1 MIIFYI
7 QMIYKDFV
15 PGQVQLER
23 VILGYLTYRFEFCL
37 EDKILFY
44 GTAED
49 STNLDSTNLLTKRI
63 QLVKINIV
71 FFCLIKETLLCRFG
85 KRSLCGAAWR
95 SVYT

>member
-1 MIIFYI
+1 LIIFYI
-7 QMIYKDFV
+7 QRIYKDFV

-37 EDKILFY
+37 EDKILFD
-44 GTAED
+44 GTAE
-49 STNLDSTNLLTKRI
+49 DSTNLLTKRI

-95 SVYT
+95 LVYT